1 MADIIHALLCVFSAA
16 RYLNIAPAVMGL
28 YQKVSGTA
36 PLLAALK
43 GRFRLF
49 TFSPFDENTT
59 ISPFH
64 FFTISRFR
72 LFTISYLT
80 KTPRFHNFTFSH
92 FHLFTFSFFDGNTTI
107 SQFHIFTF
115 SHHQSPETML
125 SPLIS
130 TLRQAEIH
138 ELVLSKEEATH
149 ADRLRKSDRITIDVD
164 LCRLSCG

>member
-1 MADIIHALLCVFSAA
+1 MCVCVMADIVHAFVCVFYAA

-59 ISPFH
+59 IS
-64 FFTISRFR
+64 R
-72 LFTISYLT
+72 
-80 KTPRFHNFTFSH
+80 
-92 FHLFTFSFFDGNTTI
+92 
-107 SQFHIFTF
+107 FHIFTF

>member
-1 MADIIHALLCVFSAA
+1 MADIVHAFVCVFYAA

-64 FFTISRFR
+64 LFTFSPFH

-80 KTPRFHNFTFSH
+80 KTPRFHDFTFSRFHDFAFDENTTISH
-92 FHLFTFSFFDGNTTI
+92 FHLFTFSP
-107 SQFHIFTF
+107 FHIFTF
-115 SHHQSPETML
+115 SRYQSPDTML

-138 ELVLSKEEATH
+138 ELVILQRRGDT
-149 ADRLRKSDRITIDVD
+149 RR
-164 LCRLSCG
+164 

>member
-64 FFTISRFR
+64 FFTFSPFH

-80 KTPRFHNFTFSH
+80 KTPPFHLFTFSPFHLFTFDENTTISH
-92 FHLFTFSFFDGNTTI
+92 FHLFTFSP
-107 SQFHIFTF
+107 FHVINLPIRCYRPL
-115 SHHQSPETML
+115 SRPRWQSPHGGSSSGMGGETFQPAAL
-125 SPLIS
+125 ES
-130 TLRQAEIH
+130 
-138 ELVLSKEEATH
+138 
-149 ADRLRKSDRITIDVD
+149 
-164 LCRLSCG
+164 

>member
-1 MADIIHALLCVFSAA
+1 MADIIHAFVFFPAA
-16 RYLNIAPAVMGL
+16 RYLNIAPAIMGL

-36 PLLAALK
+36 PLLAAPK

-49 TFSPFDENTT
+49 TFFDENTT
-59 ISPFH
+59 ISHFH
-64 FFTISRFR
+64 IFTFSRFR
-72 LFTISYLT
+72 LSTFLRKHHDFTISH
-80 KTPRFHNFTFSH
+80 FHN
-92 FHLFTFSFFDGNTTI
+92 
-107 SQFHIFTF
+107 FTF